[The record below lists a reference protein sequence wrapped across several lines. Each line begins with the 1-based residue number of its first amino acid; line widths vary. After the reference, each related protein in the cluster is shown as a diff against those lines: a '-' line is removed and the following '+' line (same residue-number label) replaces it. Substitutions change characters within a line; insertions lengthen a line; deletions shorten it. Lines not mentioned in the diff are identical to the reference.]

1 MKNYYY
7 KLVYIFS
14 IIELLF
20 IVIFTALMFKAFRV
34 NVSDIITIVIGL
46 LMLVIL
52 FVILLKI
59 KPLPLQ
65 YLPRQLQ
72 PLLFHDRKS
81 HHKLHKP
88 KHRLQSIFF
97 H

>member
-34 NVSDIITIVIGL
+34 NVSDIL
-46 LMLVIL
+46 L
-52 FVILLKI
+52 LL
-59 KPLPLQ
+59 LGS
-65 YLPRQLQ
+65 YC
-72 PLLFHDRKS
+72 
-81 HHKLHKP
+81 
-88 KHRLQSIFF
+88 
-97 H
+97 